1 MKFYLNL
8 FLFFS
13 QDIFSSSFTSC
24 LPFSGVIF
32 FFPFFPFSFSS
43 AAVTEKVCVEASEL
57 ACACRGK
64 VCRCVCFWRLVR
76 ERLCF
81 VLPISVS
88 VLLQLTE
95 WLWER
100 EGGSVCLWVC
110 VWEREIEGEREISS
124 YTSTSPPLGKHPSPS
139 LSCFSFLLFF
149 IAFTSG
155 LLFHLITLKGSW
167 WSKTFPVLLFHLPP
181 FSTHSTGADPPAW
194 FWVFNLLFCC
204 PPSSYPPLSV
214 CRCKSPES

>member
-1 MKFYLNL
+1 MHNIKVHCSLILQFYRPFPQVKNKWKVFHKKIINLKARHEVTWACWYRVRCTVCIFIHTMCMLHSTFSVLCMWVGFSVSIWKLVLRKKGKIKKSGLTWVKFYLNL

-24 LPFSGVIF
+24 LPFSGVVF
-32 FFPFFPFSFSS
+32 FFPSFPFSFSS

-57 ACACRGK
+57 VCACRGK

-95 WLWER
+95 WLREWER

-110 VWEREIEGEREISS
+110 ERERDRGREG
-124 YTSTSPPLGKHPSPS
+124 
-139 LSCFSFLLFF
+139 
-149 IAFTSG
+149 
-155 LLFHLITLKGSW
+155 
-167 WSKTFPVLLFHLPP
+167 
-181 FSTHSTGADPPAW
+181 D
-194 FWVFNLLFCC
+194 
-204 PPSSYPPLSV
+204 
-214 CRCKSPES
+214 